1 MKKNLLNQEFFD
13 RNIPAPSENFAW
25 DTMAKLR
32 MAAAKEE
39 LGGRP
44 RRKLSAAMVMTL
56 VVVLLAA
63 TALAVTLLF
72 SAQYDAT
79 RTARQAVM
87 DKYGLTQDTLG
98 LFGASETQEGDTWTV
113 RFTPIMYDGEAM
125 GSYDVTVKG
134 GKASEV
140 SWSNDGKAVP
150 TFQEAGFTGEA
161 WGQSQLVE
169 LLAMYRS
176 HQAAQ
181 SNIDW
186 NHGAELTLEDFAER
200 DKALAEASQQGLEV
214 GVMHMV
220 PTENDIQPEEAV
232 ELAKKAVAEKY
243 GVFIDLLADLEVQID
258 FLKYSD
264 DEEPVYRISMGSG
277 EQRPGEYIFH
287 VDYYVALFSPS
298 GTVQRCTAGSPT
310 ALTLPEGSLKDYRD
324 AVVEFM
330 EEGKFEQLTPEEKAA
345 LAKRI
350 VEAGHGDLIG
360 NKAYVA
366 PAIGDIPQE
375 EAMGKAEAAMVGT
388 YGFTQDTLTLF
399 KADPSMQM
407 LDGERAWVIDYS
419 PQTQLGWWSSES
431 DMEMALGNYQVTLK
445 ADMGDAQTIT
455 WDLREKRGTQTY
467 TGETWGQ
474 AEVYDAK
481 MLPWVQALIKANEL
495 YYEEQEGWVQEKT
508 LSLEEEAHRDQ
519 MFRDAGFPAT
529 RYPSGLPREGDLTQ
543 ENAFALAKQALC
555 EEFGLTE
562 ERLTKAEVILHY
574 LVARDTKGPEWT
586 FMFFFGGQEDYDY
599 YVSMDA
605 ESGAILSVMQEGMG
619 NG

>member
-39 LGGRP
+39 MGGGP

-63 TALAVTLLF
+63 TALAVTLIF

-87 DKYGLTQDTLG
+87 DQYGLTQDTLG
-98 LFGASETQEGDTWTV
+98 LFGASEAQEGDGWRV
-113 RFTPIMYDGEAM
+113 RFTPIMYDEEAM
-125 GSYDVTVKG
+125 GSYEVTVKG
-134 GKASEV
+134 GKAGEV
-140 SWSNDGKAVP
+140 SWSNDGKVVP

-186 NHGAELTLEDFAER
+186 NHGAELTLEDLAER
-200 DKALAEASQQGLEV
+200 DKAYAEASQQGLEV
-214 GVMHMV
+214 GVMHMM

-232 ELAKKAVAEKY
+232 QLAKEAVVKKY
-243 GVFIDLLADLEVQID
+243 GVSMDTLAKYEVQMD
-258 FLKYSD
+258 FLKYGD
-264 DEEPVYRISMGSG
+264 DEEPVYRISLGSG
-277 EQRPGEYIFH
+277 EQRPGEYIFYI
-287 VDYYVALFSPS
+287 DYYVALFSPS

-324 AVVEFM
+324 VVVEFM
-330 EEGKFEQLTPEEKAA
+330 EEGKFEQLMPEEKAA

-350 VEAGHGDLIG
+350 VEAGYGDLIG
-360 NKAYVA
+360 NKEYVA
-366 PAIGDIPQE
+366 PASGDISQD
-375 EAMGKAEAAMVGT
+375 EATLKAEAAMVEA
-388 YGFTQDTLTLF
+388 YGFTMDTLTLF
-399 KADPSMQM
+399 KANPSMQM

-419 PQTQLGWWSSES
+419 PLTQLGWWSSKS
-431 DMEMALGNYQVTLK
+431 DLEMALGHYQVTLK
-445 ADMGDAQTIT
+445 ADTGAAQTIT
-455 WDLREKRGTQTY
+455 WDLQQKRGTHTY

-481 MLPWVQALIKANEL
+481 MLPWVQALIKANAL
-495 YYEEQEGWVQEKT
+495 YYEEVEEWIQERP
-508 LSLEEEAHRDQ
+508 LSLEEEARHDQ

-543 ENAFALAKQALC
+543 ENALALAKLALC

-562 ERLTKAEVILHY
+562 ERLAKAEVIPHY
-574 LVARDTKGPEWT
+574 LVARDTNGPEWA
-586 FMFFFGGQEDYDY
+586 FLFFFGGQEDYDY

-605 ESGAILSVMQEGMG
+605 ESGAILNIMQEGMG